1 MISSHLDVRLRNHQQ
16 QRHQASSLCLVLSP
30 LKCQDL
36 PPKLG
41 SNTMKWNCKTMYM
54 VTSMMKVKSSS
65 KMRRERER
73 ERINITLRMCARF
86 TCKVWYSSTIL
97 WRISLHLEEYTS
109 SRKRL
114 WEKFCELWK
123 EYLTLK
129 RYSAV
134 CEKKKMEK
142 RVSLKRNGKT
152 EENRLIQLNSRLM
165 PLLISQKMS
174 LIGLK
179 EERNTWGNH
188 SGIKIKKYMWQSFWN

>member
-1 MISSHLDVRLRNHQQ
+1 MFGWGTTSSKDTKPALYAWCCPLWSARICLPSWVQIRWNEIVRLCIWLLQWWRWNQV
-16 QRHQASSLCLVLSP
+16 A
-30 LKCQDL
+30 
-36 PPKLG
+36 
-41 SNTMKWNCKTMYM
+41 KWG
-54 VTSMMKVKSSS
+54 
-65 KMRRERER
+65 ERER
-73 ERINITLRMCARF
+73 ERISITLRMCARF

-97 WRISLHLEEYTS
+97 WKFSLHLEEYTS

-188 SGIKIKKYMWQSFWN
+188 YGIKIKKYTRQSFWN